1 MLAIWALIPFYLIA
15 VSALTPQSN
24 VADYPKPL
32 IPGALSI
39 STVQLFLESSG
50 IVPAMLNS
58 VIVALVTVAAG
69 LVLGVPAAYAL
80 ARLQFRGREAFGAVV
95 LVSRMFP
102 IAILAI
108 PLATL
113 FVRLGLYDN
122 LITVAL
128 VHTAM
133 ALPFV
138 ILIVG
143 GAFAASPY
151 DHEEAA
157 ETLGSSRW
165 GAFLRVTLP
174 PAVPGSGRRG
184 DLRVRDLVERG
195 VRGIDPHG
203 AHPHPS
209 RAGPRIAFHVAARA
223 QARCGLPH
231 GAAGGRVHRAYPSIY
246 ARCVGTALMR
256 PLDRHR
262 PYKPLDVGNGSS
274 PER

>member
-1 MLAIWALIPFYLIA
+1 MSARALDRTLTYGSAVVLAIWTLIPFYLIA
-15 VSALTPQSN
+15 ISALTPQSN
-24 VADYPKPL
+24 ISDYPKPL
-32 IPGALSI
+32 FPSALSI

-58 VIVALVTVAAG
+58 VIVALATVAAG

-80 ARLQFRGREAFGAVV
+80 ARLRFRGREALGAMV

-102 IAILAI
+102 IAVLAI
-108 PLATL
+108 PLAAI

-143 GAFAASPY
+143 GAFATSPY
-151 DHEEAA
+151 EHEEAA
-157 ETLGSSRW
+157 ETLGSTPW

-174 PAVPGSGRRG
+174 PAVPGLAAAAIFAFVISWNEVFAASI
-184 DLRVRDLVERG
+184 LTVRTRTLPAQVLASLSTSPLALKLVAGFLMVLPAVVFIVLIHRY
-195 VRGIDPHG
+195 VRM
-203 AHPHPS
+203 AW
-209 RAGPRIAFHVAARA
+209 GPR
-223 QARCGLPH
+223 
-231 GAAGGRVHRAYPSIY
+231 
-246 ARCVGTALMR
+246 
-256 PLDRHR
+256 
-262 PYKPLDVGNGSS
+262 
-274 PER
+274 